1 MSKTLPARVRW
12 NQPCPGRI
20 RSKVGRL
27 IVDLPAESFQTAFT
41 DFSRAAED
49 FAMTISSPW
58 ERKFAFQYL
67 GYLQGI
73 AHGSEQPRARTV
85 SGRPACRLIC
95 LEMERLFRSHFFRPT
110 EQNYRDLPKADLD
123 GIHAA

>member
-1 MSKTLPARVRW
+1 MSRTQPARVRA
-12 NQPCPGRI
+12 NQPIPGRI

-27 IVDLPAESFQTAFT
+27 IVDLPAEYFQTAFT
-41 DFSRAAED
+41 SFSRVAED
-49 FAMTISSPW
+49 FALTISSPW

-73 AHGSEQPRARTV
+73 AHGSDQPRARTV

-95 LEMERLFRSHFFRPT
+95 LERERLFRSHFFKPA
-110 EQNYRDLPKADLD
+110 EQ
-123 GIHAA
+123 H